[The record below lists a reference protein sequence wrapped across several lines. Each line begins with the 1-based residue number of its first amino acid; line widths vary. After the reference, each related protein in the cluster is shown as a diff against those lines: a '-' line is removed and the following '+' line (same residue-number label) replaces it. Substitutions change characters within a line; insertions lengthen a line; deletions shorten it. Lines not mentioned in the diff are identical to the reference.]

1 MRTVRGRT
9 DHVVVVGAG
18 LSGLC
23 AALHLLGAGRQVTI
37 VERGDHPGGRV
48 GQLDLTTEHGTFH
61 VDTGATVLMMPDLL
75 DEAFAAVGE
84 KLSERLDLLPLDPAY
99 RAHFV
104 DGSTID
110 VHTDADAMEAE
121 IRRVCGPESAV
132 GYRGLREWLGDL
144 YRTEI
149 DTFIGANIDSPFS
162 LLGPDLVR
170 LARLGGFGRLGPRVA
185 RFLPDDRLRRIFS
198 FQSLYAGV
206 APDRALGAYG
216 VIAYMDTVAGV
227 WFPRGGMRTVGRAL
241 AEAAEAA
248 GARIH
253 YGRTVTGLQQ
263 RDGRVTAVRHRASA
277 EPAADSEAMPCDAVV
292 LTPDLPVV
300 DALVGRARRRPVPLR
315 WSPSAVVLHAGLRT
329 RRPEAAHHTISF
341 GGAWERTFTEIIDDG
356 RLMSDPSLLVTRPTA
371 SDPTLAPPGND
382 LLFVLAPCPNLER
395 GRIDW
400 ARVGPAYRDELLAVL
415 AARGHPGLDDIA
427 GDIAVSRLVTPAE
440 WAADGLAAG
449 TPFSAA
455 HTLAQTGPFRPRNL
469 VPGLDNAVL
478 AGCGTVPGVG
488 IPPVVLS
495 GKLAAQRI
503 TGSRRGH
510 SAG

>member
-1 MRTVRGRT
+1 MRGRT

-37 VERGDHPGGRV
+37 VERADHPGGRV

-61 VDTGATVLMMPDLL
+61 VDTGATVLTMPDLL

-84 KLSERLDLLPLDPAY
+84 KLAERLDLLPLDPAY
-99 RAHFV
+99 RAHFA

-241 AEAAEAA
+241 ADGGRGGRGADPLRAHGHGAAA
-248 GARIH
+248 
-253 YGRTVTGLQQ
+253 
-263 RDGRVTAVRHRASA
+263 
-277 EPAADSEAMPCDAVV
+277 
-292 LTPDLPVV
+292 
-300 DALVGRARRRPVPLR
+300 ARRSGHSGAPPGERRAGRGQRSACRATPSCSRRTSRSSTRWSAARGGAPCRCGGRPAPWCSTRGCAPGVPKPR
-315 WSPSAVVLHAGLRT
+315 TTRSPSAGRGSGRSPRSST
-329 RRPEAAHHTISF
+329 T
-341 GGAWERTFTEIIDDG
+341 G

-427 GDIAVSRLVTPAE
+427 GDITVSRLVTPAE

>member
-1 MRTVRGRT
+1 M
-9 DHVVVVGAG
+9 
-18 LSGLC
+18 
-23 AALHLLGAGRQVTI
+23 
-37 VERGDHPGGRV
+37 
-48 GQLDLTTEHGTFH
+48 
-61 VDTGATVLMMPDLL
+61 DTGATVLTMPDLL

-84 KLSERLDLLPLDPAY
+84 KLAERLDLLPLDPAY
-99 RAHFV
+99 RAHFA

-227 WFPRGGMRTVGRAL
+227 WFPRGGMRAVGQAL
-241 AEAAEAA
+241 ADAAEAA

-253 YGRTVTGLQQ
+253 YGRTVTGLQR
-263 RDGRVTAVRHRASA
+263 RDGRVTAVRHGASA
-277 EPAADSEAMPCDAVV
+277 DPAADSEALPCDAVV

-329 RRPEAAHHTISF
+329 RRPETAHHTISF
-341 GGAWERTFTEIIDDG
+341 GAAWERTFDEIIDDG
-356 RLMSDPSLLVTRPTA
+356 SADERPVAAGHPAHGQRSDARAARPTTSSSSSPRAPTWSAAGSTGRASARPTA
-371 SDPTLAPPGND
+371 TS
-382 LLFVLAPCPNLER
+382 C
-395 GRIDW
+395 
-400 ARVGPAYRDELLAVL
+400 
-415 AARGHPGLDDIA
+415 
-427 GDIAVSRLVTPAE
+427 SR
-440 WAADGLAAG
+440 
-449 TPFSAA
+449 
-455 HTLAQTGPFRPRNL
+455 
-469 VPGLDNAVL
+469 
-478 AGCGTVPGVG
+478 C
-488 IPPVVLS
+488 
-495 GKLAAQRI
+495 
-503 TGSRRGH
+503 SRRGRTPG
-510 SAG
+510 STTSRATSRSRDW